1 MKDRTL
7 ENMTRMT
14 IDGQRYRVGNPN
26 HPYHDLYRENG
37 IEAVYDTMFKMPED
51 MPAQLGDQYETEI
64 GLTFFAV
71 IVATSLLVGGIL
83 AFAGVWS

>member
-26 HPYHDLYRENG
+26 HPYHELYKESG
-37 IEAVYDTMFKMPED
+37 IEAVYDMMFKA
-51 MPAQLGDQYETEI
+51 PAEAAPQGYESEPA
-64 GLTFFAV
+64 LTFFAV
-71 IVATSLLVGGIL
+71 LVALMLGVGAFL
-83 AFAGVWS
+83 ALGGAL

>member
-26 HPYHDLYRENG
+26 HPHHELYKESG
-37 IEAVYDTMFKMPED
+37 IEAVYDMMFKAPTEET
-51 MPAQLGDQYETEI
+51 PQGYESEL

-71 IVATSLLVGGIL
+71 FVALTLGVGAFL
-83 AFAGVWS
+83 ALGGVL